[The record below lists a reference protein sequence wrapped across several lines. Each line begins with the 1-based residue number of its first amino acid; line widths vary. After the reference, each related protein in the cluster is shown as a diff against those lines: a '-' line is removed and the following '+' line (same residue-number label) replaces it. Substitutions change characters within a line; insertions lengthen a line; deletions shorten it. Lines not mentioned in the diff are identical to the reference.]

1 MEIRAPGDGSV
12 DAWDLALVTRYVFL
26 PTTNPA
32 ADVNR
37 DGTVT
42 APDLTGVVRDLGP

>member
-1 MEIRAPGDGSV
+1 MLKALRRLTA
-12 DAWDLALVTRYVFL
+12 LAVQMI
-26 PTTNPA
+26 